1 MDLFFNITIMT
12 LLLITII
19 YAVRLNG
26 KLNAIRSH
34 KLELRANI
42 EAFYAATD
50 KATKA
55 VADLQKQGKE
65 LSAELDQK
73 VSKARTTSDEID
85 FMLTRARKT
94 IMSMNSPA
102 AAEPTPVRAAPSFAK
117 NYDTRPQPQLRT
129 LTREQQIEQRLRAA
143 NVEIDSSNERK
154 ASKDYMSLSE
164 QQLLKAMRDR
174 EFKQALMAN

>member
-26 KLNAIRSH
+26 KLNAIRNH
-34 KLELRANI
+34 KLELKANI
-42 EAFYAATD
+42 EAFYAATE
-50 KATKA
+50 KANKA

-65 LSAELDQK
+65 LSKELDQK
-73 VSKARTTSDEID
+73 VSKARSTSDEID
-85 FMLTRARKT
+85 FMITRARKT
-94 IMSMNSPA
+94 LMSMN
-102 AAEPTPVRAAPSFAK
+102 EPKESVAPVRATPSFE
-117 NYDTRPQPQLRT
+117 TRTQPQVRT

-143 NVEIDSSNERK
+143 NVEIDRSGSS
-154 ASKDYMSLSE
+154 DYVSLSE

-174 EFKQALMAN
+174 EFKQALMG